1 MNITV
6 SGSHARPDQLNDH
19 DVDREAGLAMR
30 GVTKQYPGVTALE
43 DVTFSAIPGTI
54 HALVGGNGAG
64 KSTLMGVAAGSVTPD
79 SGSVWIGGS
88 ELDSADPDHARQL
101 GLAIVRQRPALL
113 PDLTVAE
120 NLLLGQPEPIPV
132 RKANTWA
139 RGILAA
145 WDSELRVDPK
155 MRAAELAPDKRFIV
169 EIANAVA
176 RNPKVLVLDE
186 PTEHLR
192 AGDVARLFEQIRR
205 LAEAGTAVIYIS
217 HRIHEVREI
226 AERVTVLRDGKIQGT
241 FDAEDLTEGSIVS
254 LIAGRP
260 IDAIFPSKSA
270 NQHDKTV
277 LDVVGLNGDRFHDVN
292 LKVRQG
298 EIVGLAGIDDNGQRE
313 FLRALAGLESSK
325 GKILLD
331 DGSAASGGV
340 RGSVRSGIVYLP
352 VDRQDEG
359 IIPGYSVLENLTMR
373 SRRRYSWHGI
383 INAAKQRDQATR
395 SAASLAVATPSLE
408 TPVGSLSG
416 GNQQKVVISS
426 ILASE
431 PRVLLADEPTQGV
444 DVQTRSEIYRQL
456 RQVSESGTAVVV
468 LSSDALEL
476 AGLCDRV
483 LVFSRGRV
491 IAEHDGDAVTE
502 PNIAESIVT
511 STTERRENQHQ
522 GGRLLHWFAGYQ
534 APLVMVAIGIV
545 LLTVIATLAD
555 SRYLS
560 AFNVAT
566 VLALTATLAL
576 ATYGQQMVMLV
587 GGIDL
592 SIAPLMGLIVV
603 TESFYLVEGISA
615 GNQLLGWALL
625 VIIGAAVGVVNW
637 ALIDVVKLTP
647 VIATL
652 ATYMAIQGISLIL
665 RPTPGGY
672 ISSSVLNPLVTR
684 FGILPL
690 IFLGAVLLAVAL
702 EIVLLRSRLGIRL
715 RAVGSNEAVAE
726 VLGISG
732 HRFRF
737 LAYVG
742 GSLMGALAA
751 IPLMTQ
757 IGSGDPS
764 AGLSYLL
771 PIVAAAVVGGAS
783 IFGGRGSFIGAL
795 LGSLLLTQISS
806 VAGFLGMDSSW
817 NNYLLGAVLIVA
829 VAAYSA
835 SRAKVA
841 AK

>member
-1 MNITV
+1 
-6 SGSHARPDQLNDH
+6 
-19 DVDREAGLAMR
+19 
-30 GVTKQYPGVTALE
+30 
-43 DVTFSAIPGTI
+43 
-54 HALVGGNGAG
+54 
-64 KSTLMGVAAGSVTPD
+64 
-79 SGSVWIGGS
+79 
-88 ELDSADPDHARQL
+88 
-101 GLAIVRQRPALL
+101 
-113 PDLTVAE
+113 
-120 NLLLGQPEPIPV
+120 
-132 RKANTWA
+132 
-139 RGILAA
+139 
-145 WDSELRVDPK
+145 
-155 MRAAELAPDKRFIV
+155 
-169 EIANAVA
+169 
-176 RNPKVLVLDE
+176 
-186 PTEHLR
+186 
-192 AGDVARLFEQIRR
+192 
-205 LAEAGTAVIYIS
+205 
-217 HRIHEVREI
+217 
-226 AERVTVLRDGKIQGT
+226 
-241 FDAEDLTEGSIVS
+241 
-254 LIAGRP
+254 
-260 IDAIFPSKSA
+260 
-270 NQHDKTV
+270 
-277 LDVVGLNGDRFHDVN
+277 
-292 LKVRQG
+292 
-298 EIVGLAGIDDNGQRE
+298 
-313 FLRALAGLESSK
+313 
-325 GKILLD
+325 
-331 DGSAASGGV
+331 
-340 RGSVRSGIVYLP
+340 
-352 VDRQDEG
+352 
-359 IIPGYSVLENLTMR
+359 
-373 SRRRYSWHGI
+373 
-383 INAAKQRDQATR
+383 
-395 SAASLAVATPSLE
+395 
-408 TPVGSLSG
+408 
-416 GNQQKVVISS
+416 
-426 ILASE
+426 
-431 PRVLLADEPTQGV
+431 
-444 DVQTRSEIYRQL
+444 
-456 RQVSESGTAVVV
+456 
-468 LSSDALEL
+468 
-476 AGLCDRV
+476 
-483 LVFSRGRV
+483 
-491 IAEHDGDAVTE
+491 
-502 PNIAESIVT
+502 
-511 STTERRENQHQ
+511 
-522 GGRLLHWFAGYQ
+522 
-534 APLVMVAIGIV
+534 VMVEIGIV

-732 HRFRF
+732 RRFRF